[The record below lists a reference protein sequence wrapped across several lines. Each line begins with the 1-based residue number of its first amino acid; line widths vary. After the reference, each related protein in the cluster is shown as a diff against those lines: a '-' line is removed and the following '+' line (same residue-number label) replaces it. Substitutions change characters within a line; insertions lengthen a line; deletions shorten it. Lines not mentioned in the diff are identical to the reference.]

1 MQRDQNN
8 TAEKVWAFIT
18 LRKDEKYVQFS
29 MKILMEV
36 TIFRNL
42 GLGRRIIINNSLK
55 KCGMVVQDTD
65 HRPAP

>member
-1 MQRDQNN
+1 VIKTTQLRRS
-8 TAEKVWAFIT
+8 
-18 LRKDEKYVQFS
+18 RKDEKYIQFS

-36 TIFRNL
+36 TIFGNL
-42 GLGRRIIINNSLK
+42 GLGRRIIINNSLN